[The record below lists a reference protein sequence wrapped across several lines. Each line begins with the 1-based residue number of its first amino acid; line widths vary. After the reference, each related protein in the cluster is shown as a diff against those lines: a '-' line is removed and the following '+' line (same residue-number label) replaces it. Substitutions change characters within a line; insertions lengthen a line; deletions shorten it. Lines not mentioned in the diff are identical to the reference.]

1 MYKKNDDLFAD
12 ITETQTILIDME
24 NGVFYLLSV
33 FTNLVFKFLISGKDI
48 SEIKE
53 IFGKLPGI
61 PNDYEKRIDEVVKQ
75 LLELNLIVECDTI
88 DNSMVA
94 PDFTPI
100 VIQGMQEEDF
110 AYIIEPS
117 DDLQNLLLD
126 DPIHDVSIDG
136 WTPIEK

>member
-33 FTNLVFKFLISGKDI
+33 FTNLVFKLLIAGKDVPT
-48 SEIKE
+48 IKE
-53 IFGKLPGI
+53 MFSKLPDI
-61 PNDYEKRIDEVVKQ
+61 PKDYEERIDHVVNQ
-75 LLELNLIVECDTI
+75 LIKLNLIIESNDI
-88 DNSMVA
+88 DKSAVA
-94 PDFTPI
+94 PEFTPI

-110 AYIIEPS
+110 AYDIEPS
-117 DDLQNLLLD
+117 TDLQNLLLD